1 MRLLVVEDDPSL
13 RHALVSR
20 LTREGYAVDACGDG
34 ADGLLYARGAE
45 YDALIL
51 DVMLPGMDG
60 FELLSTLRREGCAC
74 AALMLTA
81 RDAIEDRVTGLD
93 LGADD
98 YLTKPFAFDE
108 LQARIRAMLRRHGTG
123 RSPLLTCGDLT
134 MNTTTHS
141 VSRAGKE
148 IRLTA
153 KEYALLEYLLRNC
166 GQVLTRDQIFD
177 HVWNYDSSFETN
189 LVDVY
194 IGYLR
199 AKIDRPYPS
208 KLIHTVRGFGY
219 RVSDQEDKP

>member
-1 MRLLVVEDDPSL
+1 MRLLVVEDDPAL
-13 RHALVSR
+13 KDALVSR
-20 LTREGYAVDACGDG
+20 LTREGYAVDACDNG
-34 ADGLLYARGAE
+34 ADPNKKARSTE

-60 FELLSTLRREGCAC
+60 FSLLSALRREGYAG

-98 YLTKPFAFDE
+98 YLTKPFVFNE
-108 LQARIRAMLRRHGTG
+108 LLARIRAMLRRHGSS
-123 RSPLLTCGDLT
+123 RSPLLVCGDLT
-134 MNTTTHS
+134 MDTVTHT
-141 VSRAGKE
+141 VSRAENE
-148 IRLTA
+148 IHLTA

-166 GQVLTRDQIFD
+166 NQVLTRDQICD
-177 HVWNYDSSFETN
+177 HVWNYESSFETN

-199 AKIDRPYPS
+199 AKIDRNAS
-208 KLIHTVRGFGY
+208 RKLIRTARGFGY
-219 RVSDQEDKP
+219 RISDREE